1 MSMKRVSL
9 LAPIVAAFLLGGVGQ
24 AQEMSV
30 EAWDELRSLQKQIV
44 EGRDA
49 IVKENLSLS
58 DAEKEKFLALY
69 EEYRTAVT
77 GLQGRTEK
85 LVEAY
90 AEHVET
96 MDEAKAEA
104 LMKEWLA
111 IETDSLALRKR
122 YAKKIR
128 RVLPAQK
135 TVRFFQIESK
145 LDAIMDLDLTL
156 RIPLVE

>member
-1 MSMKRVSL
+1 
-9 LAPIVAAFLLGGVGQ
+9 
-24 AQEMSV
+24 
-30 EAWDELRSLQKQIV
+30 
-44 EGRDA
+44 
-49 IVKENLSLS
+49 
-58 DAEKEKFLALY
+58 
-69 EEYRTAVT
+69 VT

-90 AEHVET
+90 AEHVDS

-111 IETDSLALRKR
+111 IEADSVALRKR
-122 YAKKIR
+122 YARKVR

-135 TVRFFQIESK
+135 TVRFFQIENK
-145 LDAIMDLDLTL
+145 LDALMTLDLTL

>member
-1 MSMKRVSL
+1 MSMRRSAV
-9 LAPIVAAFLLGGVGQ
+9 LAPVVAVFLLGSVGQ
-24 AQEMSV
+24 AQEISV
-30 EAWDELRSLQKQIV
+30 EAWEELRELQAEIV
-44 EGRDA
+44 EERDA
-49 IVKENLSLS
+49 IVKENLSLT
-58 DAEKEKFLALY
+58 DAEKEKFLPLY

-77 GLQGRTEK
+77 GLRGRTEK

-90 AEHVET
+90 AEHVDS

-111 IETDSLALRKR
+111 IEADSVALRKR
-122 YAKKIR
+122 YARKVR

-135 TVRFFQIESK
+135 TVRFFQIENK
-145 LDAIMDLDLTL
+145 LDALMTLDLTL